1 MKREDE
7 KKVTGMV
14 LNAMP
19 VGEYNKRL
27 ILITRELGKITVFA
41 GGATKPTSPFL
52 GASFPFSFGD
62 FYISRGKNAYNLHA
76 VSIKRRF
83 EELSADIEKMCRGSY
98 FLELAD
104 YYAHEGMEGE
114 ELLKLLYLSLSALI
128 NENIPDR
135 LVTAVFELRCMVTEG
150 EYTEEPPVRASGAC
164 SLAWHKVVTAPLGK
178 LYTFV
183 LSEEVLREFEGN
195 VSLLRKRFVGKKFKS
210 RDILKELQKK

>member
-1 MKREDE
+1 
-7 KKVTGMV
+7 
-14 LNAMP
+14 
-19 VGEYNKRL
+19 
-27 ILITRELGKITVFA
+27 
-41 GGATKPTSPFL
+41 
-52 GASFPFSFGD
+52 
-62 FYISRGKNAYNLHA
+62 
-76 VSIKRRF
+76 
-83 EELSADIEKMCRGSY
+83 
-98 FLELAD
+98 
-104 YYAHEGMEGE
+104 MEGE

-195 VSLLRKRFVGKKFKS
+195 VSILRKRFVGKKFKS
-210 RDILKELQKK
+210 WEILKELQKK